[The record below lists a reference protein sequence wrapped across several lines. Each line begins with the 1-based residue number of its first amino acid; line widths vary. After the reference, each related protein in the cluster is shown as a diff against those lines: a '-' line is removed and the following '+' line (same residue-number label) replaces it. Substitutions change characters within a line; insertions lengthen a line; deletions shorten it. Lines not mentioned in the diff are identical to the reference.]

1 MFNIVKLSA
10 GHCWNKADY
19 IYIYLK
25 KIGDITSAFGSFLQ
39 TVHH

>member
-19 IYIYLK
+19 IYIIK